1 MSAIQNFRRLLEKK
15 EIYYEDVPFEDGGHG
30 FRLHQT
36 LDNGPRLILG
46 VSFNKEEDLVDIKIY
61 NIAKINNPLKK
72 EFLHSLLNELNN
84 DYRFTKFVEYE
95 DEVTASYSFD
105 LIGVFD
111 HSEFILDK
119 LIMTYNSVE
128 KEFPKFMK
136 LQWS

>member
-1 MSAIQNFRRLLEKK
+1 MSAIQNFRRHLEKK

-36 LDNGPRLILG
+36 LDNGPRLVLG